1 MAETGKR
8 RFWIFILFPS
18 ITMMLG
24 WGLRGYI
31 GGGPFGAMIPG
42 AMVAICLSLMLKI
55 PVRLASVVA
64 VFGVVGIGLGGEM
77 TYGQTLGFLLKPE
90 TMWLGT
96 LGTTVKGSV
105 WGLLGGVVL
114 AMGFL
119 YNRLP
124 RRTIIIA
131 FGLLLAGM
139 LAGFKLINQPMIIYF
154 SDPAKPRPE
163 SWGALLVGAM
173 AVLIYLKTKSDV
185 VSFRIISRFALMGM
199 IGGGLGFGFG
209 GFWMVLGSRLPDEV
223 VFKEWWKAMEFT
235 FGFIMGGF
243 FGLAAWLSKGEI
255 IPAMQD
261 EAEAKDKDKQKEIG
275 SYSILMKEFIV
286 TLITGLLIFR
296 AFSVWLDPVVDAGG
310 VKGFS
315 MIGLRDMAIIFSN
328 YAFFGLIMVVAVI
341 YFPYSAWQIAV
352 ALTFCHTVID
362 LMQDIYPDTAAQS
375 LVATRATLVLL
386 MTFLVS
392 ALTAWFHRRKKII
405 QNMFLLLVW
414 STVFVAFL
422 RFLNQP
428 EILHIEHLSF
438 PELIF
443 ERFFVHIV
451 FLTSAVIASV
461 ISFNETRES

>member
-1 MAETGKR
+1 MAETQKQGAAT
-8 RFWIFILFPS
+8 FILFPA

-42 AMVAICLSLMLKI
+42 AMVAICLSLLLKI
-55 PVRLASVVA
+55 PPRLASIIA

-90 TMWLGT
+90 TMWWGT
-96 LGTTVKGSV
+96 HGTTVKGSV
-105 WGLLGGVVL
+105 WGLLGGTLL
-114 AMGFL
+114 AVGFL
-119 YNRLP
+119 YNKLSS
-124 RRTIIIA
+124 RTIITSFI
-131 FGLLLAGM
+131 LLLAGM

-163 SWGALLVGAM
+163 SWGALLVGAI
-173 AVLIYLKTKSDV
+173 AVLIYLKLKTDAP
-185 VSFRIISRFALMGM
+185 SFKIISRFALLGM
-199 IGGGLGFGFG
+199 TGGAFGFGLG

-223 VFKEWWKAMEFT
+223 IFKEWWKAMEFT
-235 FGFIMGGF
+235 FGLIMGGF
-243 FGLAAWLSKGEI
+243 FGLAAWLSRKEI
-255 IPAMQD
+255 ITVTDFNHAD
-261 EAEAKDKDKQKEIG
+261 SNSGSAKLIR
-275 SYSILMKEFIV
+275 EFIV
-286 TLITGLLIFR
+286 ALVTGLLIYW
-296 AFSVWLDPVVDAGG
+296 AFSSWLDPVVDSVKT
-310 VKGFS
+310 VKGFT

-362 LMQDIYPDTAAQS
+362 LAQDIYPDAAAQS
-375 LVATRATLVLL
+375 QIAESVAFILIT
-386 MTFLVS
+386 TFAVS
-392 ALTAWFHRRKKII
+392 ALTAWLQRRRNIV

-422 RFLNQP
+422 RFLYQP
-428 EILHIEHLSF
+428 GILKIAGLSF
-438 PELIF
+438 PVLIL

-451 FLTSAVIASV
+451 FLTSALIITVF
-461 ISFNETRES
+461 SFKIKGEILKY